1 MSRQAEIN
9 LHTDGGLQLGLVDTL
24 STEQIEFR
32 MRAVSYNTA
41 FQTRVGVQVEWVI
54 GIGHGSVSYIYEW
67 VKGDTH
73 TQLCISDMNDYILN
87 L

>member
-1 MSRQAEIN
+1 MTSKLSLEI
-9 LHTDGGLQLGLVDTL
+9 
-24 STEQIEFR
+24 

-54 GIGHGSVSYIYEW
+54 GIRHGPVSYIYEW

-73 TQLCISDMNDYILN
+73 TQLCISDMNDYVLN
-87 L
+87 LWFANYCEKSAMHSSLQLVDP

>member
-9 LHTDGGLQLGLVDTL
+9 LHTHGGLQLGLVDTL
-24 STEQIEFR
+24 YTEQIEFR

-41 FQTRVGVQVEWVI
+41 FQTRVGVQVEWII
-54 GIGHGSVSYIYEW
+54 GIRHVYEW

-73 TQLCISDMNDYILN
+73 TQLCILSYVLN